1 MRPRAEAHDLHPR
14 RLHGLLR
21 TDPGHAGPALGLV
34 VIGAFLLTFLV
45 AVAYRLSR

>member
-1 MRPRAEAHDLHPR
+1 MTSIHAACTGCYELIPV
-14 RLHGLLR
+14 
-21 TDPGHAGPALGLV
+21 TPGQLFGLV